1 MKEVEILFQ
10 ELVACTKLQ
19 PDYRRIYHVMGGVFV
34 RCLDLRTRSLRITL
48 SSTFAK
54 TDYLLKELHA
64 SPYLRRT
71 VNNARVRFR
80 SARQFSNDD
89 LEHYWR
95 HDLKAL
101 CLFISQEPPLPSP
114 RGGKLPSDRQKE
126 QGAGASSLRG
136 EALIPQSL
144 RLLFPADEP
153 IVSSGLLV
161 GDCLRIVVDSWD
173 DSYIYGHA
181 DNATGDTVRLSYVN
195 ELYSYDW
202 HALQPILKENTQ
214 LNIVRPRQKDG
225 TIYPELLIFE
235 PDYLVNISAD
245 RKSVV

>member
-126 QGAGASSLRG
+126 Q
-136 EALIPQSL
+136 
-144 RLLFPADEP
+144 
-153 IVSSGLLV
+153 V
-161 GDCLRIVVDSWD
+161 
-173 DSYIYGHA
+173 
-181 DNATGDTVRLSYVN
+181 
-195 ELYSYDW
+195 
-202 HALQPILKENTQ
+202 
-214 LNIVRPRQKDG
+214 
-225 TIYPELLIFE
+225 
-235 PDYLVNISAD
+235 
-245 RKSVV
+245 

>member
-101 CLFISQEPPLPSP
+101 CLFISQEPPPSRP
-114 RGGKLPSDRQKE
+114 PEGGSSQVTGKRSRAQGHPPLGGRLLSPSRC
-126 QGAGASSLRG
+126 ASSFLPTSR
-136 EALIPQSL
+136 
-144 RLLFPADEP
+144 
-153 IVSSGLLV
+153 
-161 GDCLRIVVDSWD
+161 
-173 DSYIYGHA
+173 
-181 DNATGDTVRLSYVN
+181 
-195 ELYSYDW
+195 
-202 HALQPILKENTQ
+202 
-214 LNIVRPRQKDG
+214 
-225 TIYPELLIFE
+225 
-235 PDYLVNISAD
+235 
-245 RKSVV
+245 